1 MSKKV
6 TIIQNEKGLQL
17 RKTFRELYE
26 YRELLWMLAW
36 RDFRV
41 RYAQTFLG
49 FAWAILE
56 PLATAVLLSL
66 VFNKV
71 ANASTLGIEPI
82 LFGMTGMLCWNY
94 FANVVSQG
102 NTSLIISQN
111 MIKKIYFPRII
122 IPLSKAIAALPD
134 LLITLIFTLI
144 LILTSKKD
152 IQWTACLLPL
162 HLFFTIVTAATFGL
176 WFSALNIRFRDFKH
190 VVPFFIRMGLFITPI
205 AYSTIDMD
213 KSYKWVFF
221 LNPMT
226 GIIENLRWALWG
238 IDIESKYLWVS
249 SISLIVFLITG
260 LLSFFRLQKNIA
272 DVI

>member
-49 FAWAILE
+49 FVWAILE

-82 LFGMTGMLCWNY
+82 LFGMTGMICWNY
-94 FANVVSQG
+94 FSNVVSQG
-102 NTSLIISQN
+102 NTSLILAQN
-111 MIKKIYFPRII
+111 MIKKIYFPRMI

-134 LLITLIFTLI
+134 LLITIIFTTILLIFSESRI
-144 LILTSKKD
+144 LVTSWIFPLHIILT
-152 IQWTACLLPL
+152 IL
-162 HLFFTIVTAATFGL
+162 TAASLGIC
-176 WFSALNIRFRDFKH
+176 FSALNIRFRDFKH
-190 VVPFFIRMGLFITPI
+190 VVPFLIRMGMFITPI
-205 AYSTIDMD
+205 AYSTTEINPT
-213 KSYKWVFF
+213 YKALFF
-221 LNPMT
+221 LNPMS
-226 GIIENLRWALWG
+226 GIIESLRWAVFG
-238 IDIESKYLWVS
+238 IPVEKVYLW
-249 SISLIVFLITG
+249 ISAAS
-260 LLSFFRLQKNIA
+260 LLLFFVGGILLFNTLQKNIA
-272 DVI
+272 DII